1 VAFLKKEY
9 VLLVGQENTQKL
21 IFLLDGFGKKHKK
34 INLDKMIKGL
44 TSHTKWLLIAF
55 TADEDLLLMVN
66 DGRIF
71 IIDII
76 QGIVVGENNIKLQ
89 NGDFS
94 HENLFKDAKFENNTV
109 VFRAKGYR
117 FHYLSN
123 ISVST
128 LGQTSV
134 PLCSNKDLLYS
145 V

>member
-1 VAFLKKEY
+1 
-9 VLLVGQENTQKL
+9 
-21 IFLLDGFGKKHKK
+21 LDGFGKKHKT
-34 INLDKMIKGL
+34 IYLDKMIKGL
-44 TSHTKWLLIAF
+44 TSHTKWVLMAF
-55 TADEDLLLMVN
+55 TADEDLILMVN

-76 QGIVVGENNIKLQ
+76 EGIVVGENNIKLQ

-94 HENLFKDAKFENNTV
+94 QENLIEDAKFENNTV
-109 VFRAKGYR
+109 VFRTKGYR

-128 LGQTSV
+128 LGQTAV
-134 PLCSNKDLLYS
+134 PLCSSKDLQYS